1 MWFVL
6 FLPKQGCLVF
16 SRNFWLDYFQFL
28 SEKHPVGRASYY
40 LGCYDNGWQLSPT
53 VPFGVRSYFIN
64 LLSEKNWHPLIM
76 QFLIGEGHVSMSQK
90 LALQSTGTMHL
101 MAISGLHV
109 DALANMFSRICH
121 RLRRLPRI
129 WRISQFVIIF
139 ILTFYSYLV
148 GFSVPVIRAVIMR
161 VVKIV
166 GQIYGVM
173 INPWLTLEI
182 ALIVI
187 LISNPLV
194 ILSISFYLSFI
205 AVACLMLSRSYF
217 KGAVYLNLM
226 MAALS
231 LWFFG
236 MYPLISPLV
245 NYWLILLFNWGAPL
259 ILISGIWC
267 VLFDSAG
274 LSLQVLSKGLFEL
287 DEQLKSMSVG
297 YWLVDH
303 HSIYLYILIISI
315 VIFIYFNGKH
325 IGLMI
330 VAMSAAFQMIKLPL
344 AQGDFS
350 FKSYEV
356 GHGLMVSVRTASHY
370 LLYDTSRSAYW
381 VNRYALPDW
390 HQAGF
395 SKPTMVMISH
405 PDMDHAGGLHLLQD
419 FYSDL
424 FVIGNQFDDKR
435 SVTCLAG
442 MHWHWDGVLFWVLGP
457 DSMRLKG
464 NDASCVLYIQAQT
477 GESLIIP
484 GDVMKDHGYGH
495 SFIDHVIPPHHDRNP
510 NKWYQMVWSNS

>member
-1 MWFVL
+1 
-6 FLPKQGCLVF
+6 
-16 SRNFWLDYFQFL
+16 
-28 SEKHPVGRASYY
+28 
-40 LGCYDNGWQLSPT
+40 
-53 VPFGVRSYFIN
+53 
-64 LLSEKNWHPLIM
+64 M

-231 LWFFG
+231 LWFWNVSTD
-236 MYPLISPLV
+236 I
-245 NYWLILLFNWGAPL
+245 A
-259 ILISGIWC
+259 
-267 VLFDSAG
+267 
-274 LSLQVLSKGLFEL
+274 
-287 DEQLKSMSVG
+287 
-297 YWLVDH
+297 
-303 HSIYLYILIISI
+303 
-315 VIFIYFNGKH
+315 
-325 IGLMI
+325 IG
-330 VAMSAAFQMIKLPL
+330 
-344 AQGDFS
+344 
-350 FKSYEV
+350 
-356 GHGLMVSVRTASHY
+356 
-370 LLYDTSRSAYW
+370 
-381 VNRYALPDW
+381 
-390 HQAGF
+390 
-395 SKPTMVMISH
+395 
-405 PDMDHAGGLHLLQD
+405 
-419 FYSDL
+419 
-424 FVIGNQFDDKR
+424 
-435 SVTCLAG
+435 
-442 MHWHWDGVLFWVLGP
+442 
-457 DSMRLKG
+457 
-464 NDASCVLYIQAQT
+464 
-477 GESLIIP
+477 
-484 GDVMKDHGYGH
+484 
-495 SFIDHVIPPHHDRNP
+495 
-510 NKWYQMVWSNS
+510 